1 MCNNHLVSSAT
12 QTLNKLTLANA
23 SKLAYLHTS
32 VPTPSW
38 SGRLVDLSRVYPLR
52 GQNPAGAQANV
63 QTVAADICVQSSA
76 TFTHLYG
83 SRLHRNVMRFDN
95 SILSGADMSAV
106 GWNHRLYGS
115 HVIAKGR

>member
-1 MCNNHLVSSAT
+1 MPPN
-12 QTLNKLTLANA
+12 
-23 SKLAYLHTS
+23 LHTCTPPCRRHRGQRGP
-32 VPTPSW
+32 VP
-38 SGRLVDLSRVYPLR
+38 GLPLR

-76 TFTHLYG
+76 TFTHFYG

-106 GWNHRLYGS
+106 GWNHRLHGS